1 MKGNHILEKKMDKKV
16 VGKENKKI
24 DWKFTIGVAIL
35 LVVMV
40 FLAGFFWTTVAKQAE
55 LVKQEEAAEEA
66 NAISAIYVQVGDL
79 LKESYFVDMDT
90 KTVFTADYPS
100 EGIYNMKGRLVRED
114 VLEIGDMVK
123 IYGDGVMTRSIPA
136 QYSGVTKMQ
145 RIGRASLEEVEEYKK
160 IVEESFGHGV
170 AE

>member
-1 MKGNHILEKKMDKKV
+1 MKGNHTLEKKVNK
-16 VGKENKKI
+16 KKI
-24 DWKFTIGVAIL
+24 DWKFVIGVAIL
-35 LVVMV
+35 LVVMAL
-40 FLAGFFWTTVAKQAE
+40 LAGFFWTTVAEQAE
-55 LVKQEEAAEEA
+55 LVKQEEAETEA
-66 NAISAIYVQVGDL
+66 NAISAIYVQTGDL
-79 LKESYFVDMDT
+79 LKESYFVDMNT
-90 KTVFTADYPS
+90 KTVFTADYPA
-100 EGIYNMKGRLVRED
+100 EGIYNIKGRLVKED

-123 IYGDGVMTRSIPA
+123 IYGEGVMTRSIPV